1 MKDEFLSVI
10 PHELRTPLNI
20 ISGYPTILPKEI
32 VVNLEAALEYFREIP
47 SDLMPK
53 ENETGERSVGFRS
66 RA

>member
-1 MKDEFLSVI
+1 LDSFRLRNGSREEFDNL
-10 PHELRTPLNI
+10 P
-20 ISGYPTILPKEI
+20 GPTFLPKEI